1 MDIRILQIQIKI
13 VIFLGLFLVCNE
25 SHSTPPPEYPEDDWP
40 SLSALLEDKNL
51 PITWR
56 DSRGRTISYYYLL
69 YGSEDMAI
77 RQIKKTKKAGN
88 LTDSDVDRLLGAAIY
103 ANAQSAARFL
113 LSVRN
118 PKSKISLSESG
129 ALIQAASLGRLEMM
143 RLLLNAKVN
152 LYGSVG
158 GDDAFET
165 AFYSGESNAANLLVD
180 SGLDISRYKDKKRR
194 DKLFSYAISAGRRES
209 LELLKR
215 NSFDFNFRYEN
226 GDTLLANIIQTNAS
240 DKLAEIAVL
249 FGSNPCN
256 VNAKGETAKQL
267 VERVHAKTI
276 EYSRPKYISLY
287 EGEFSCKRK

>member
-1 MDIRILQIQIKI
+1 M
-13 VIFLGLFLVCNE
+13 
-25 SHSTPPPEYPEDDWP
+25 Y
-40 SLSALLEDKNL
+40 LS
-51 PITWR
+51 
-56 DSRGRTISYYYLL
+56 
-69 YGSEDMAI
+69 
-77 RQIKKTKKAGN
+77 
-88 LTDSDVDRLLGAAIY
+88 
-103 ANAQSAARFL
+103 
-113 LSVRN
+113 
-118 PKSKISLSESG
+118 
-129 ALIQAASLGRLEMM
+129 
-143 RLLLNAKVN
+143 
-152 LYGSVG
+152 G
-158 GDDAFET
+158 GGDAFET